1 MTVKEYL
8 SLGRSDEQDKEMVKE
23 YNKELIEKYP
33 WCIPPDRWDPLY
45 VHPQGINPDYDYTW
59 TMLDDMPDGW
69 RIAFGEDFCADIQA
83 IYETL
88 PETTKQLFY
97 PAQIKEKFGALRVY
111 WNVAVDG
118 MSDVIRKYEE
128 KSHGICVNCGKPAT
142 LISTGWI
149 CPWCDDC
156 AKEIHGELVPIK
168 EWFKEGFKDEN

>member
-1 MTVKEYL
+1 MMTVKEYL

-88 PETTKQLFY
+88 P
-97 PAQIKEKFGALRVY
+97 
-111 WNVAVDG
+111 DG